1 MFPVPPIV
9 PFPAKNRFFVLPLK
23 YAPIER
29 VVVVQ
34 AISAIRVQHSH
45 TKHKRSTSASQ
56 HAVESLAIQGG
67 PKFGGSSERRKSS
80 VIEPVNEKYLGSS
93 AYTAFM
99 NGRLHTRDG
108 PRAPTT
114 GTTEGVYDAHRPC
127 HTHTAPYHMCR
138 ARQGLSLCV
147 CENCQHGALGLDIVL

>member
-1 MFPVPPIV
+1 VYTRQLGTYTVLGRRYSHRGDCTVPCK
-9 PFPAKNRFFVLPLK
+9 AYLYTENG
-23 YAPIER
+23 ER
-29 VVVVQ
+29 P
-34 AISAIRVQHSH
+34 STS
-45 TKHKRSTSASQ
+45 TSTSTPSTSASQ